1 MRVRVASPL
10 AGEQLPPPLH
20 TEDCR
25 ILINITPRVGL
36 EVRMNVRHSNT
47 MSQDVSREN
56 ATPKHSQTN
65 TKAELFN
72 HVVHVLNVV
81 YMSQAHRQSTGAIER

>member
-1 MRVRVASPL
+1 
-10 AGEQLPPPLH
+10 
-20 TEDCR
+20 
-25 ILINITPRVGL
+25 
-36 EVRMNVRHSNT
+36 

-81 YMSQAHRQSTGAIER
+81 YMPQAHRQSTGAIER